1 MRAALYAVV
10 GVLAAALLVLLVLRG
25 PDLLLIV
32 LVVAGLAGMLAI
44 IRSIPAGRRTGRPRR
59 SSPGR

>member
-1 MRAALYAVV
+1 MRAVLYAVV
-10 GVLAAALLVLLVLRG
+10 AVLVAALLTLLVLRG

-44 IRSIPAGRRTGRPRR
+44 IRSIPAGRQTRR
-59 SSPGR
+59 SSTGQ